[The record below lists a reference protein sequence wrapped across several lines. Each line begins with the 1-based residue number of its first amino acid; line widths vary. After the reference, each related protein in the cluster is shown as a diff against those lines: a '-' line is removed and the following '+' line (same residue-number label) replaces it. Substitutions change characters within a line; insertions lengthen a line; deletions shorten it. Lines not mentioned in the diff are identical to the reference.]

1 MSLAVFVTPKLVRIL
16 DPNSNLVDVW
26 VVEFPFWLAKYLCD
40 QKFLG
45 ENDKQLNSISQ
56 MAPSTFDISCS
67 NIPYPNMEHLVATD
81 FQPSTNIQDQYQFPT
96 GVLESK
102 EEVCVMDPVNNDQ
115 NGDYA
120 TQPHN
125 MPEHPHLAMCVHAN
139 LTPLHGYYSD
149 PMPLLHPTNGL
160 SGYQLPSVEQ
170 NYHMEYPTY
179 HEGAIFN
186 QPQGLETHPC
196 FPDAPFLPVCIHQ
209 ENELHVFSEDY
220 ADSATPDNFVMH
232 TTENGSFFIE
242 NKLSEISGFVSCS
255 LQDWGFS
262 HPLGQVLKNKRGLA
276 CCFVLPSGNVCY
288 VKFTPHGIKFSSNR
302 RGIVYVI
309 DEAGVRTCWETF
321 RSLEEMISERD
332 LWKSKSDR
340 LQRDFK
346 ERCNCGASPCF
357 HQGQYRSV
365 SWNSS
370 SKDETIRIERKGLQ
384 FFAETRE
391 LKNLNLGLE
400 EYYMSSTLHHFG
412 ERSGHIY
419 IKSCQYRFS
428 QSVFF
433 NGKSLLVKFHT
444 QAARLDSH
452 GRLSLSNC

>member
-40 QKFLG
+40 QRTHN
-45 ENDKQLNSISQ
+45 ENDQQLNSICQ
-56 MAPSTFDISCS
+56 MAPSTFDISSS
-67 NIPYPNMEHLVATD
+67 NIPYPNTDHLVATD
-81 FQPSTNIQDQYQFPT
+81 FQPTASILDHQFPT
-96 GVLESK
+96 DLLESK
-102 EEVCVMDPVNNDQ
+102 EETCVMNPVSNDQ
-115 NGDYA
+115 NGDYV

-125 MPEHPHLAMCVHAN
+125 TAEYPDLAMCVHAN
-139 LTPLHGYYSD
+139 LTPSHGYYSD
-149 PMPLLHPTNGL
+149 NMALLHPTNGL
-160 SGYQLPSVEQ
+160 SGYQLPVEQ
-170 NYHMEYPTY
+170 NYHMENPTY
-179 HEGAIFN
+179 HERAILN

-209 ENELHVFSEDY
+209 GNEPHVFSENFSG
-220 ADSATPDNFVMH
+220 SARPENFLMH

-242 NKLSEISGFVSCS
+242 NELSAISGFVSGS

-262 HPLGQVLKNKRGLA
+262 HPLGQILKNKRGLS
-276 CCFVLPSGNVCY
+276 CCFVLPSGIVCY
-288 VKFTPHGIKFSSNR
+288 VKFTPHGIKFSSNQ

-309 DEAGVRTCWETF
+309 DEAGVRTCWESF

-332 LWKSKSDR
+332 LWTDR

-346 ERCNCGASPCF
+346 KPCNCGASSCF
-357 HQGQYRSV
+357 HQGQSRSV

-370 SKDETIRIERKGLQ
+370 SKDETIRVERKGLR

-400 EYYMSSTLHHFG
+400 DYYMSSTLHHFG
-412 ERSGHIY
+412 EQSGHIY
-419 IKSCQYRFS
+419 IKSCHYHFT

-433 NGKSLLVKFHT
+433 NGKSLQVKFHT
-444 QAARLDSH
+444 QTAGLDSH

>member
-40 QKFLG
+40 QKTHN
-45 ENDKQLNSISQ
+45 ENDQQLNSVCQ
-56 MAPSTFDISCS
+56 MAPSTFNVSS
-67 NIPYPNMEHLVATD
+67 GNIPYPNMEHVAPTD
-81 FQPSTNIQDQYQFPT
+81 FQPTANVPDHHQFPI
-96 GVLESK
+96 GLLESK
-102 EEVCVMDPVNNDQ
+102 EELFVMDPISDDQ
-115 NGDYA
+115 NCDCI
-120 TQPHN
+120 TQLHN
-125 MPEHPHLAMCVHAN
+125 IAEYSNLPMCVHAN
-139 LTPLHGYYSD
+139 LTPSHGYYSD
-149 PMPLLHPTNGL
+149 NMALLHPTNGL
-160 SGYQLPSVEQ
+160 SGDHLPVEQ
-170 NYHMEYPTY
+170 NYHMENPTY
-179 HEGAIFN
+179 HERAIPK
-186 QPQGLETHPC
+186 QPQTFETHPC
-196 FPDAPFLPVCIHQ
+196 YPDAPFLPVCIHQ
-209 ENELHVFSEDY
+209 GNELHVYSENFCG
-220 ADSATPDNFVMH
+220 SARPENFVMH

-242 NKLSEISGFVSCS
+242 NELSEISGFVSSS
-255 LQDWGFS
+255 LQNWWFS
-262 HPLGQVLKNKRGLA
+262 HPLGQVLKNKRGLS

-288 VKFTPHGIKFSSNR
+288 VKFTPHGIKFSSNQ

-309 DEAGVRTCWETF
+309 DEAGVRTCWESFT
-321 RSLEEMISERD
+321 SLEEMISERD
-332 LWKSKSDR
+332 LLKSKSDR
-340 LQRDFK
+340 LQGDFK
-346 ERCNCGASPCF
+346 ETCNCGASSCF
-357 HQGQYRSV
+357 HQGQPRSV

-370 SKDETIRIERKGLQ
+370 SKDETIRIERKGLR
-384 FFAETRE
+384 FFAETQE

-444 QAARLDSH
+444 QSARLDSH